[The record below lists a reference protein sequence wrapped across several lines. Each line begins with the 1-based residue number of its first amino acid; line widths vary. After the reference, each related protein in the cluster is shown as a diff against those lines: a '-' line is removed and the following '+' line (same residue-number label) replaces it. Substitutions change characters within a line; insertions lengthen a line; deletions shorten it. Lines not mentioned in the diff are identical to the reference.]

1 MKQTNFLKEMSWT
14 NFDERRKKTDLVII
28 PTGAIEVYG
37 PHLPLGTDTLVAEK
51 ISELLSYNVSA
62 IIGPTLEVGD
72 SAELDEFPGTITIK
86 PESFKNY
93 LWDTLKSLERWG
105 FKNFLFI
112 NTHVGNIPIIDQL
125 IFKLQRNK
133 EIQCAQVDYWRFIQT
148 NCDDIVETEFAHGH
162 ASEAGTS
169 VMLHLYP
176 GLVDL
181 NSMEKENPR
190 ITEDFSDI
198 HTYIPYSSYTK
209 SGTIGDPT
217 FASEAKGELIVDNS
231 IKRILDFLNKEWEI
245 ELDANKHFQTNKK

>member
-14 NFDERRKKTDLVII
+14 SFDERRKTTDLVII

-51 ISELLSYNVSA
+51 ISELVSYNVNA

-86 PESFKNY
+86 PESFKDY
-93 LWDTLKSLERWG
+93 LWDTIKSLERWG

-133 EIQCAQVDYWRFIQT
+133 EIQCAQVDYWRFIQS

-169 VMLHLYP
+169 VMLHLFP
-176 GLVDL
+176 ELVDL
-181 NSMEKENPR
+181 NSMVKEDPGV
-190 ITEDFSDI
+190 TESFPDI
-198 HTYIPYSSYTK
+198 HTYLPYSAYTNT
-209 SGTIGDPT
+209 GTIGDPT
-217 FASEAKGELIVDNS
+217 FGTPEKGELIVKNS
-231 IKRILDFLNKEWEI
+231 IKRIIEFLNVEWEI
-245 ELDANKHFQTNKK
+245 KVYTKKVF